1 MSMFICVFKGKLGMG
16 EGVPDKLEPKKGRR
30 SKTGIRQVRNFRL
43 NMLKRT
49 L

>member
-1 MSMFICVFKGKLGMG
+1 MNMFICVFKGKLGMG

-30 SKTGIRQVRNFRL
+30 SKIGIRQVRNFRL
-43 NMLKRT
+43 NKLKRT